1 MTPRPLPA
9 PSASQARLQ
18 VLQVSL
24 RAWTVQLG
32 PHRTPREPAAA
43 THAWLGA
50 TGTWLPPQ
58 GVFYALE
65 GRSPMHPTARG
76 APTARRATRLCC
88 RIQGP
93 PAARRVCLGTI
104 LHMSE
109 PLSAT
114 SVPGGSFP
122 ACRGS
127 LPASP
132 ASLASLPAPW
142 GAQLAQRAGQG
153 SLQRIMEPLSV
164 FHAHLA
170 PGLLFKAGAPSALS
184 AKVGRFRCWGAHQ
197 HARPAPQSAPW
208 VQGEEM
214 LFQCEKHHTYSRE
227 ST

>member
-18 VLQVSL
+18 QLQGSR
-24 RAWTVQLG
+24 RAWTAQLG
-32 PHRTPREPAAA
+32 PRRTPREPAAA
-43 THAWLGA
+43 TRARLGA

-65 GRSPMHPTARG
+65 GRFPMHQTAQG
-76 APTARRATRLCC
+76 APTARRATLPCC
-88 RIQGP
+88 RSQGP
-93 PAARRVCLGTI
+93 PAARRACLETI
-104 LHMSE
+104 PHMSE

-142 GAQLAQRAGQG
+142 GAQLARRAGQG
-153 SLQRIMEPLSV
+153 SLQRIMEPPNA
-164 FHAHLA
+164 FHALLVL
-170 PGLLFKAGAPSALS
+170 GLLFPVGTAGASS
-184 AKVGRFRCWGAHQ
+184 AKVGRFHCWGAHQ
-197 HARPAPQSAPW
+197 HARPVLLSASW
-208 VQGEEM
+208 VHGEEM
-214 LFQCEKHHTYSRE
+214 FFQCEKHHI
-227 ST
+227 